1 MCGRVPRTAAVS
13 TLASS
18 DHLLSLMDRWILA
31 LAFAL
36 CPIGRLDA
44 QADSGLAAWA
54 SARAIPIDSSARAL
68 RALDS
73 AVSGARLIG
82 VGESVHNMQ
91 QFMELRFELLQHLV
105 RHGRV
110 TAIVLESGLPEAIGV
125 DDWVHGR
132 TDSVDF
138 KTQLGPDY
146 NDSEVIRRA
155 MTWLREW
162 NLGAGKAHPVAVYG
176 ADMSIGDG
184 RSMLPA
190 LDRLQAV
197 AGTDARIAA
206 VLDSLRPLATRVAA
220 PWWNGALR
228 NYEAL
233 PADGKGRLT
242 ELTTRLVAAAR
253 EWGGGTRDQKT
264 WAERLALIAQQDEVM
279 LRLGPFSPEL
289 PRDAAMAANTRW
301 IVDRLPSGERAM
313 LWAHNA
319 HVQRALIKGPGLPR
333 GAFPSMGHRLGE
345 AIGPGYVA
353 IGTAY
358 GGPSIDSASAPRAG
372 TVDAALLGIASAPYL
387 LPLRGVPRTGAL
399 GTWLYAERPMRFQV
413 GHLVLPLASA
423 FDAIVFFDHVG
434 PAIRPR

>member
-1 MCGRVPRTAAVS
+1 
-13 TLASS
+13 
-18 DHLLSLMDRWILA
+18 
-31 LAFAL
+31 
-36 CPIGRLDA
+36 
-44 QADSGLAAWA
+44 
-54 SARAIPIDSSARAL
+54 
-68 RALDS
+68 
-73 AVSGARLIG
+73 
-82 VGESVHNMQ
+82 
-91 QFMELRFELLQHLV
+91 
-105 RHGRV
+105 
-110 TAIVLESGLPEAIGV
+110 
-125 DDWVHGR
+125 
-132 TDSVDF
+132 
-138 KTQLGPDY
+138 
-146 NDSEVIRRA
+146 

-176 ADMSIGDG
+176 ADISIGDG

-253 EWGGGTRDQKT
+253 EWSGGTRDQKT
-264 WAERLALIAQQDEVM
+264 WAERFALIAQQDEVM
-279 LRLGPFSPEL
+279 LRRGPFSPEA

-319 HVQRALIKGPGLPR
+319 HVQRTLITAPALPR
-333 GAFPSMGHRLGE
+333 GALPSMGYRLGN
-345 AIGPGYVA
+345 ALGAGYFA

-372 TVDAALLGIASAPYL
+372 TVDAALAGIASAPYL

-423 FDAIVFFDHVG
+423 FDAIVFFDRIG

>member
-1 MCGRVPRTAAVS
+1 
-13 TLASS
+13 
-18 DHLLSLMDRWILA
+18 MDRWILA
-31 LAFAL
+31 LALAFAL
-36 CPIGRLDA
+36 LPIGRLDA
-44 QADSGLAAWA
+44 QSDSGFAAWA

-73 AVSGARLIG
+73 AAAGARVIG

-91 QFMELRFELLQHLV
+91 QFMELRFALLQHLV

-110 TAIVLESGLPEAIGV
+110 TAVVLESGLPEAIAV

-138 KTQLGPDY
+138 TTRLGPDY
-146 NDSEVIRRA
+146 NDSEVIRRV
-155 MTWLREW
+155 MSWLREW
-162 NLGAGKAHPVAVYG
+162 NLGAGKAHPVAIYG

-190 LDRLQAV
+190 MDRLQAL
-197 AGTDARIAA
+197 AGTDARIATA
-206 VLDSLRPLATRVAA
+206 LDSLRPLATRVAA
-220 PWWNGALR
+220 SWWNGALR
-228 NYEAL
+228 NYAAL
-233 PADGKGRLT
+233 SADDKGRLT

-253 EWGGGTRDQKT
+253 AWRGGDANRRT
-264 WAERLALIAQQDEVM
+264 WAERLALLTQQDEVM
-279 LRLGPFSPEL
+279 LREGPFSPDL

-319 HVQRALIKGPGLPR
+319 HVQRVPITAPALPR
-333 GAFPSMGHRLGE
+333 GAFPSVGHRLGE
-345 AIGPGYVA
+345 ALGAGYFA

-372 TVDAALLGIASAPYL
+372 TVDAALAGIASAPYL
-387 LPLRGVPRTGAL
+387 LPLRGVPRSGSLGA
-399 GTWLYAERPMRFQV
+399 WLYADRPMRFQV
-413 GHLVLPLASA
+413 GHIVLPLASA
-423 FDAIVFFDHVG
+423 FDAIVYFDR
-434 PAIRPR
+434 IRPAAKPR

>member
-1 MCGRVPRTAAVS
+1 MN
-13 TLASS
+13 
-18 DHLLSLMDRWILA
+18 RWILA
-31 LAFAL
+31 VAFVL
-36 CPIGRLDA
+36 LPIGRLDA
-44 QADSGLAAWA
+44 QSDSGFAAWA
-54 SARAIPIDSSARAL
+54 GARAIPIDSSARAL

-73 AVSGARLIG
+73 AAAGARVIG

-91 QFMELRFELLQHLV
+91 QFMELRFALLQHLV

-110 TAIVLESGLPEAIGV
+110 TAVVLESGLPEAIAV

-138 KTQLGPDY
+138 TTQLGPDY
-146 NDSEVIRRA
+146 NDSEVIRRV
-155 MTWLREW
+155 MSWLREW

-190 LDRLQAV
+190 IDRLQAL
-197 AGTDARIAA
+197 AGTDARIATA
-206 VLDSLRPLATRVAA
+206 LDSLRPLATRVAA

-228 NYEAL
+228 NYQAL
-233 PADGKGRLT
+233 SADDKGRLT

-253 EWGGGTRDQKT
+253 EWRGGTPDRRT
-264 WAERLALIAQQDEVM
+264 WAERLALLTQQDEVM
-279 LRLGPFSPEL
+279 LRLGPFAPEL

-319 HVQRALIKGPGLPR
+319 HVQRVPITAPSLPR
-333 GAFPSMGHRLGE
+333 GAFPSMGRRLGE
-345 AIGPGYVA
+345 ALGAGYFA

-372 TVDAALLGIASAPYL
+372 TVDAALAGIASAPYL
-387 LPLRGVPRTGAL
+387 LPLRGVPRSGSLGA
-399 GTWLYAERPMRFQV
+399 WLYAERPMRFQV
-413 GHLVLPLASA
+413 GHIVLPLASA
-423 FDAIVFFDHVG
+423 FDAIVYFDRIG
-434 PAIRPR
+434 PAAKPR